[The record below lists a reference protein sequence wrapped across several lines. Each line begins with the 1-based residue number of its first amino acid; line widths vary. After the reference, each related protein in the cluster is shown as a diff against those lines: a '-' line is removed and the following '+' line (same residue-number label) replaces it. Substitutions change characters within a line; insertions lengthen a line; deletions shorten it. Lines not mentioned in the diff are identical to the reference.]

1 MQFNGQYSQGARGG
15 KLKLKNRAVKKK
27 PANPKKPSES
37 KIGADSHVDPVEG
50 AGTLVTTG
58 NHVHG
63 FDTAFLDICKPGD
76 GLLVFHPK
84 TLVIESR
91 VIVAVLSQRSLTVN
105 EGFPD
110 DIFTK
115 TKYHV
120 RQDHLMEEVDKEK
133 FDSALTSRVNKAEST
148 YTYREKLTWGYKT
161 VTMQAD
167 HFLSAEEKLNHRE
180 KLQGRDK
187 HCR

>member
-15 KLKLKNRAVKKK
+15 KLKLKNRAVKKM
-27 PANPKKPSES
+27 PANPKKSSES
-37 KIGADSHVDPVEG
+37 KVGADCHLDPVEG

-58 NHVHG
+58 NHIHG
-63 FDTAFLDICKPGD
+63 FDTAFLDICKAGD
-76 GLLVFHPK
+76 ILLVFHPK
-84 TLVIESR
+84 TLIIESR

-120 RQDHLMEEVDKEK
+120 RQDHLMEEVDKWV
-133 FDSALTSRVNKAEST
+133 AVGAP
-148 YTYREKLTWGYKT
+148 
-161 VTMQAD
+161 MQ
-167 HFLSAEEKLNHRE
+167 E
-180 KLQGRDK
+180 QI
-187 HCR
+187 